1 MKKLDLEAINAALR
15 LELEDVQT
23 ENTFL
28 QDELKTL
35 RSIETAKNL
44 LALENSELRH
54 TISSLRIQNV
64 TLKQDMDGMSDD
76 MGMLEARVLE
86 LTRPHDND

>member
-1 MKKLDLEAINAALR
+1 MAKLDLEAINEALK
-15 LELEDVQT
+15 LELEDVQAENSFLLEELRTLHSVET
-23 ENTFL
+23 E
-28 QDELKTL
+28 
-35 RSIETAKNL
+35 KNL
-44 LALENSELRH
+44 LILENSELRH
-54 TISSLRIQNV
+54 TISSLRIQNA